1 MLAGLAEDEAVPPE
15 LASGAT
21 LTLIKI
27 LATEG
32 QLEEAERRL
41 ERHEN
46 VLGGEEVAALW
57 RELAWAWVSAGD
69 LDRAEEAVSR
79 DSTIEGLAIA
89 GKIQLFRGD
98 LRGALEDL
106 GAAGPFAGSREEAAD
121 RTALLALIQPIE
133 TDSLPALG
141 RGLYL
146 LERGDT
152 ATAVAV
158 LSSVAEAL
166 PARAGGAE
174 LYLLAA
180 KIEVSRGRRG
190 AAERFLRLADNADV
204 PATAPAAELELAR
217 LLVGLERM
225 KEVVDLLEHLII
237 TYSESALVP
246 QARRLLDEVRGAVP
260 PPRI

>member
-1 MLAGLAEDEAVPPE
+1 M
-15 LASGAT
+15 
-21 LTLIKI
+21 
-27 LATEG
+27 
-32 QLEEAERRL
+32 
-41 ERHEN
+41 
-46 VLGGEEVAALW
+46 
-57 RELAWAWVSAGD
+57 
-69 LDRAEEAVSR
+69 
-79 DSTIEGLAIA
+79 
-89 GKIQLFRGD
+89 
-98 LRGALEDL
+98 
-106 GAAGPFAGSREEAAD
+106 
-121 RTALLALIQPIE
+121 
-133 TDSLPALG
+133 
-141 RGLYL
+141 
-146 LERGDT
+146 ERGDT

-225 KEVVDLLEHLII
+225 KEAVDLLEHLII